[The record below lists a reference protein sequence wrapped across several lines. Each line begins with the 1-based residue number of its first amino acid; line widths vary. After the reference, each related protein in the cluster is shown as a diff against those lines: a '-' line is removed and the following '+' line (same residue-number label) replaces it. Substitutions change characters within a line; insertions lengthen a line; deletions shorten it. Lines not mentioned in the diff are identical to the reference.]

1 MAVTRYISNNF
12 SDSDKQRSLDIFL
25 GTYDV
30 ENGYTGAKTDMER
43 AASTSGG
50 SLFTLERRVLNYAD
64 NNLNEIGIVKKR
76 NTHIEYEND
85 MLTHFDDEFDSPFGK
100 AIVNNLAEVP
110 EEVSDRIWPRNTKC
124 YNLGL
129 LRIALRLAWWKRSQ
143 PN

>member
-30 ENGYTGAKTDMER
+30 ENGYTGAKADMER

-64 NNLNEIGIVKKR
+64 NNRNTSGIVKR
-76 NTHIEYEND
+76 AETPFEYETD
-85 MLTHFDDEFDSPFGK
+85 MLTHFDDEFDSPFSK
-100 AIVNNLAEVP
+100 AIAIIWRKFRGSVGQNRS
-110 EEVSDRIWPRNTKC
+110 EEYKY
-124 YNLGL
+124 YN
-129 LRIALRLAWWKRSQ
+129 
-143 PN
+143 